1 MSRREGERA
10 EAEKSVLKASGKLRR
25 IFQRVAPSEHFKQL
39 HAADMKN
46 CEEVNSP
53 QELRKIKINSI
64 YLTPAGSTHT
74 ETHTHTDTHTLTL
87 WHTVAH
93 SPSQSHTHT
102 HTNNPIYVLIAAT
115 HIRSTSCLLPPSV
128 PPLWRVLL
136 CCSTHCP
143 RPNPAAHCLLR
154 RLLSLPHKYKHKIA

>member
-74 ETHTHTDTHTLTL
+74 ETHTHTDTHTRSHYGTL
-87 WHTVAH
+87 AKPV
-93 SPSQSHTHT
+93 THT
-102 HTNNPIYVLIAAT
+102 H
-115 HIRSTSCLLPPSV
+115 
-128 PPLWRVLL
+128 
-136 CCSTHCP
+136 
-143 RPNPAAHCLLR
+143 
-154 RLLSLPHKYKHKIA
+154 K